1 VIVFCAAK
9 VGESIQL
16 AVGSLQPAT
25 KKNLARNLDP
35 NDYKLLTKDRHC

>member
-16 AVGSLQPAT
+16 AVGSLQPAA
-25 KKNLARNLDP
+25 KKEFSR
-35 NDYKLLTKDRHC
+35 KFRS